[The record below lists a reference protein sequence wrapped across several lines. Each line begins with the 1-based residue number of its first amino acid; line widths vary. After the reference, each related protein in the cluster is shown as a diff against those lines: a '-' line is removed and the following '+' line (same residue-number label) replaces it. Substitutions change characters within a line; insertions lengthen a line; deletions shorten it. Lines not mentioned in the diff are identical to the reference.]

1 MNSQIKMG
9 LFKKPSSPPPKG
21 EINRIL
27 LIQPSRIGDIIF
39 SLPTLS
45 ALRRTFPRAWIA
57 WLVDDRCQDLVEGHP
72 DLDEVL
78 VVPFKAIEEALKKR
92 AWKGVGQTF
101 SRLKRDLRSRSFD
114 LSIDLHGLA
123 KSALLVW
130 MAGARFRIGSAN
142 TTGMKELSGFFS
154 REIPPRPNDRHTVER
169 NLSVIAFLEG
179 PIEEAQFHLTISK
192 AAQSQVREILLSAGR
207 REQERLVVIHPGAG
221 WLSRRWPADRF
232 AELINTLGST
242 PGLRL
247 AVIGGAA
254 GGSQEGRLFEQLF
267 PLIRVPVINLVNR
280 LSLKQLIALLQET
293 DLFVG
298 NEAGPMHLAAALD
311 RPLVAIIGPTRPELT
326 GPFGSKARI
335 VRKPVSCS
343 PCRKRNCS
351 EITCMKVIEVTD
363 VLEAVRSVQGFH

>member
-1 MNSQIKMG
+1 LNMG
-9 LFKKPSSPPPKG
+9 LFRKPSSPPPKG
-21 EINRIL
+21 EIKRIL

-45 ALRRTFPRAWIA
+45 ALRRTFPRARIT

-101 SRLKRDLRSRSFD
+101 SRLKKELRSRSFD

-142 TTGMKELSGFFS
+142 TTGMKECSGFFS
-154 REIPPRPNDRHTVER
+154 REIPPRPDDRHTVER
-169 NLSVIAFLEG
+169 NLSVIDFLGG
-179 PIEEAQFHLTISK
+179 PTKDAQFQLTISE
-192 AAQSQVREILLSAGR
+192 AAQSQVREILASAGR

-232 AELINTLGST
+232 AELINTLGLT
-242 PGLRL
+242 PGLQL

-254 GGSQEGRLFEQLF
+254 GGSQEGRLFEHLF
-267 PLIRVPVINLVNR
+267 SMIRVPVINLVNR
-280 LSLKQLIALLQET
+280 LSLKQLTALLKGT
-293 DLFVG
+293 DLFIG

-311 RPLVAIIGPTRPELT
+311 RPVVAIIGPTRPELT
-326 GPFGSKARI
+326 GPFSGKALI
-335 VRKPVSCS
+335 IRKPVPCS
-343 PCRKRNCS
+343 PCRERNCS
-351 EITCMKVIEVTD
+351 ELTCMKAIEVTD
-363 VLEAVRSVQGFH
+363 VLEAVRSVYGVH